1 MEANF
6 TNNSE
11 TIHLGSKYYNDDN
24 LYRVLSFANADTVRV
39 LDLVSKEIVKLNTKT
54 LKKDY
59 TLLLPDAVLSF
70 NIAQLPNNIEDV
82 IVFMNRFSDL
92 NDGNQLPYCVCRQ
105 NIRDIHANIIKNDF
119 LHQEFVG
126 CSVSIDSIPPEV
138 DYRIMLACEGL
149 NYYTM
154 VYTYIDDSLEDIL
167 SCIPRI
173 DKYDRVLDDLFRSY
187 AKFKHLPIGPESDGI
202 YGYCSTLRK
211 LLVDNNFMYD
221 FRTGLGV
228 WQIDTE
234 MVLTEDHTIDPKL
247 KESIEIMIT
256 HRINNEVCIPYR
268 KDTDID
274 AIKRSYVLVADSK
287 DELYLIVYDKGY
299 GITYDPDN
307 DLIIRFNTNKYFNN

>member
-1 MEANF
+1 MKANF
-6 TNNSE
+6 TDNSE
-11 TIHLGSKYYNDDN
+11 TIQLGSKYYNDNN
-24 LYRVLSFANADTVRV
+24 LYRVLSFVNSNTVRV
-39 LDLVSKEIVKLNTKT
+39 LDLVSKEVIKIDTTT
-54 LKKDY
+54 LKKEY

-70 NIAQLPNNIEDV
+70 NIAQLPNNVEDV
-82 IVFMNRFSDL
+82 IIFMNRFADL

-105 NIRDIHANIIKNDF
+105 NIRDLHANIIKNDF

-138 DYRIMLACEGL
+138 DYNIMLACDGL
-149 NYYTM
+149 NYYTI
-154 VYTYIDDSLEDIL
+154 VYTYVDDSLEDIL
-167 SCIPRI
+167 SCIPRK

-228 WQIDTE
+228 WGIDTE
-234 MVLTEDHTIDPKL
+234 MIVSDNRIDPKL
-247 KESIEIMIT
+247 KESIEIMVR
-256 HRINNEVCIPYR
+256 HRINNEICIPYH

-274 AIKRSYVLVADSK
+274 AIQRSYILVADST

-299 GITYDPDN
+299 DIAYDPDK
-307 DLIIRFNTNKYFNN
+307 DIIIKFNTNKYFN